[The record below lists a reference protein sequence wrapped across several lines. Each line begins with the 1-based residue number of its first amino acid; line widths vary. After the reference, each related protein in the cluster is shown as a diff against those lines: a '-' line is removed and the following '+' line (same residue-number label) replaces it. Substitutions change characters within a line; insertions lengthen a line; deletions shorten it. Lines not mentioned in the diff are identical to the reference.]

1 MTRKSN
7 VIQIFES
14 LKKLPEVSWPPKT
27 WEMTPKRKLAIE
39 RNWNYRILACME
51 ALCEGPLQRFGV
63 SQAVRQ
69 QLLRAIATARYGVD
83 ASYYDQLEELERK
96 EKRNAPRR

>member
-1 MTRKSN
+1 MARPWLKL
-7 VIQIFES
+7 IES
-14 LKKLPEVSWPPKT
+14 QKPKIH
-27 WEMTPKRKLAIE
+27 WEMTPKRRLAIH

-96 EKRNAPRR
+96 EKQNARRG